1 MASPSLITVL
11 PDCLKVCKK
20 GINSVV
26 IFRAG
31 KATSFP
37 GSSFT
42 HPPERVGEEPED
54 GVAGK
59 TY

>member
-1 MASPSLITVL
+1 MLSFLGPVL
-11 PDCLKVCKK
+11 
-20 GINSVV
+20 
-26 IFRAG
+26 